1 MLKHNSRI
9 HLMQWFGSL
18 GQNNYRSVKQK
29 GQESKKT
36 NIYLLWG
43 IFTKTNT
50 SQKQVVVLSAQ
61 FKVGGRDQI
70 SRGLMLS
77 TVRLLR
83 NSAAGVWKERNSKSL
98 VAQQKC
104 WLIFMNLV
112 SFLIF
117 KPPAGFIFKTVPF
130 QSKCFLISCSLA
142 FFFH

>member
-83 NSAAGVWKERNSKSL
+83 NSAAGV
-98 VAQQKC
+98 
-104 WLIFMNLV
+104 
-112 SFLIF
+112 
-117 KPPAGFIFKTVPF
+117 
-130 QSKCFLISCSLA
+130 
-142 FFFH
+142 